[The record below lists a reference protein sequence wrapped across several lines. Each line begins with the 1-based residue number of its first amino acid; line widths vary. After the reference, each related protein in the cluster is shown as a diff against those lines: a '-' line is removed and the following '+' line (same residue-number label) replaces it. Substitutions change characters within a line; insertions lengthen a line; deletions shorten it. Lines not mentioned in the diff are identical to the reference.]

1 MLTPLWHVAEMIVS
15 PAIATMLLS
24 AVGMSTQYL
33 SQDQLFILRN
43 KDEEIKFIKKF
54 WQLYFLS
61 IEGWVKNAS
70 SKKTF
75 FAKINKVEKVI
86 PGLKQF
92 GELVP

>member
-54 WQLYFLS
+54 P
-61 IEGWVKNAS
+61 GKNLANRVS
-70 SKKTF
+70 CLFINF
-75 FAKINKVEKVI
+75 FDSDAKMWKENSTSEKMRDTW
-86 PGLKQF
+86 
-92 GELVP
+92 